1 MRLKSSVT
9 LRALMQQEGLSLN
22 QLAVRAGCS
31 KGFISHLLSG
41 RRTSC
46 TPALAQR
53 ISRALGV
60 PVTALFSLSTPLPE
74 GFDPFAAVQRS
85 TGSGP
90 PRIPGRGP
98 YGLPGRSAREP
109 GRF

>member
-1 MRLKSSVT
+1 MRLKSPVT
-9 LRALMQQEGLSLN
+9 LRALMQQEGLSLGC
-22 QLAVRAGCS
+22 LAERAGCS

-60 PVTALFSLSTPLPE
+60 PVTVLFTLSVPVPS
-74 GFDPFAAVQRS
+74 GISNPFAGPRQVAASPRGTHSRS
-85 TGSGP
+85 RRCTGDP
-90 PRIPGRGP
+90 
-98 YGLPGRSAREP
+98 
-109 GRF
+109 